1 MKLLVIDTADV
12 VMKRKRDGHKFVT
25 AEAQL
30 TSISQTLGINE
41 KIYGGIGNKPLAIM
55 KGQKEV
61 TSTLRNAFYDQ
72 EFLSLT
78 QGVEIDKDGT
88 ATVNKTEKGLTV
100 TKNENGE
107 LEVTISNIAV
117 TTVTVRNAKGELKD
131 VEAASGKVVIPDGH
145 AKEGEYVSVI
155 YLEEVTGDIVELDAE
170 KFAEAY
176 TLEYHTIAYDPDTN
190 AVVKDIY
197 IQLDHVVPSDEF
209 EMALE
214 NGNAIAPEV
223 NFECM
228 AAPNTTSIGRIIE
241 VERDN
246 TDTTTP

>member
-12 VMKRKRDGHKFVT
+12 VMKRKRDGHVFIT

-61 TSTLRNAFYDQ
+61 ASSLRNAFYDQ
-72 EFLSLT
+72 EFLALT
-78 QGVEIDKDGT
+78 QGVAIDEAGT
-88 ATVNKTEKGLTV
+88 ATVYKTEKGLTV
-100 TKNENGE
+100 TDNAGT
-107 LEVTISNIAV
+107 LEVTIADSTV
-117 TTVTVRNAKGELKD
+117 TTVYVRNEKGSTEQ
-131 VEAASGKVVIPDGH
+131 ATATTGKVTIPVGH
-145 AKEGEYVSVI
+145 AAAGDIVSVT
-155 YLEEVTGDIVELDAE
+155 YQKAVTGDIVELDGE
-170 KFAEAY
+170 KFAEAF

-209 EMALE
+209 EMSLE

-223 NFECM
+223 NFECLT
-228 AAPNTTSIGRIIE
+228 APNSTSIGRIVE
-241 VERDN
+241 VDRV
-246 TDTTTP
+246 